1 MQVKEI
7 MEKKVISVKP
17 STTLKQ
23 LLKTFS
29 KFHIFPLVPVVDG
42 KEHLVGI
49 VSFRNLI
56 EAFKPPEPQILKS
69 VPFVDEKEQNIFKME
84 ITKEMGDLV
93 VVDNIMETKFISI
106 REDTSLEEAYKMAS
120 INLKSELPVVDDKGR
135 LVGMIGIFDIVR
147 HIFYE
152 KGIIE

>member
-42 KEHLVGI
+42 RDHLVGI

-56 EAFKPPEPQILKS
+56 DAFETPEPQILKNGFLS
-69 VPFVDEKEQNIFKME
+69 
-84 ITKEMGDLV
+84 
-93 VVDNIMETKFISI
+93 
-106 REDTSLEEAYKMAS
+106 
-120 INLKSELPVVDDKGR
+120 
-135 LVGMIGIFDIVR
+135 
-147 HIFYE
+147 
-152 KGIIE
+152 